1 MSADRNGLSES
12 QDVRNCP
19 TRGMVGAALIAH
31 RITASECQKRQR
43 ELYHKCW
50 TCVFANRFA
59 GTPMRVAAEQAAT
72 AARNGEGSGNGHGSA
87 HRNGV
92 LHAHT
97 NGTASSAAA
106 RDGVLVP
113 VNTSSAPKLPKIK
126 P

>member
-1 MSADRNGLSES
+1 
-12 QDVRNCP
+12 
-19 TRGMVGAALIAH
+19 MVGPALIAH
-31 RITASECQKRQR
+31 RITVSECQKRQR

-59 GTPMRVAAEQAAT
+59 GTPMRAAAEQAVT
-72 AARNGEGSGNGHGSA
+72 TARNGNGSSNGNGHSNGNGSA

-97 NGTASSAAA
+97 NGTASPAAD

-113 VNTSSAPKLPKIK
+113 VPANGARKAAPKLPQIK